1 MLPTET
7 MQAFHRTL
15 LIATAAAALVFTVA
29 AHAQS
34 AAKPQAAASSTAPS
48 GPIDA
53 EKQKLIERLL
63 QVYHPEA
70 DVMRRVQAPADN
82 AIEQT
87 RIALQQ
93 ARIPQDKIEKDLRD
107 IVPDVQKY
115 IDTTR
120 PLVEASIKKNVTPSV
135 APLLAQ
141 QFTADELRQLIA
153 VYESPVTAKFAKLQ
167 PQLEVAVGQKVHA
180 EIGPEVN
187 KNIDVLNKAVG
198 LKLRADLTVN

>member
-1 MLPTET
+1 
-7 MQAFHRTL
+7 MQSFRRISL
-15 LIATAAAALVFTVA
+15 FAAAATALAFNVA

-34 AAKPQAAASSTAPS
+34 TAKPQAAAASAPAVAPAA
-48 GPIDA
+48 PIDP
-53 EKQKLIERLL
+53 EKQKLVERLL

-70 DVMRRVQAPADN
+70 DVYRRIQAPADN
-82 AIEQT
+82 AIEQS

-93 ARIPQDKIEKDLRD
+93 ARLPQDKIEKDLRD

-120 PLVEASIKKNVTPSV
+120 PLVDASVKKSVAPSV

-153 VYESPVTAKFAKLQ
+153 MYESPVTARFAKIQ
-167 PQLEVAVGQKVHA
+167 PQLERAVGERVHA
-180 EIGPEVN
+180 DVGADVN
-187 KNIDVLNKAVG
+187 KNIEAMNKAVG